1 LDDNYE
7 VAVIID
13 IHVQAVDVQNI
24 RSLISVT
31 LDLSSTY
38 YAHWR
43 DNILL
48 TLGRYSLSGH
58 VLMDTTYSVVKSWIY
73 DTISPDLQDVTQQ
86 RDHTAH
92 DAWLALENHFL
103 DNRESRI
110 LHIDA
115 TFRSFI
121 QGDLSLNNYYRKM
134 KGVTDSLADPGIDVI
149 DRVLVLT
156 VLCLL
161 NKNFEHLH
169 AIFTHATPF
178 PSFQNVLDD
187 LCLEEI

>member
-1 LDDNYE
+1 
-7 VAVIID
+7 
-13 IHVQAVDVQNI
+13 VQNI

-31 LDLSSTY
+31 LDLSSTH

-58 VLMDTTYSVVKSWIY
+58 ILMDTTYSVVKSWIY

-86 RDHTAH
+86 RGHTAH

-103 DNRESRI
+103 DNRESCI
-110 LHIDA
+110 LHINA
-115 TFRSFI
+115 TFWSFI
-121 QGDLSLNNYYRKM
+121 QGDLGLNNYYRKM
-134 KGVTDSLADPGIDVI
+134 KDVI
-149 DRVLVLT
+149 DRVLVLN